1 MGQEKQK
8 EKEKE
13 KDTEIPLPP
22 PEDPEVVAA
31 RVTRRLFMGAALF
44 LALGSIY
51 GGMLGLPWGV
61 QVGLVMAAVFCLFKA
76 LRVRS
81 GTF

>member
-1 MGQEKQK
+1 MVQEPEKQT
-8 EKEKE
+8 
-13 KDTEIPLPP
+13 DTEIPLPP

-31 RVTRRLFMGAALF
+31 RVKRRLFMGAALF

-51 GGMLGLPWGV
+51 GGMLGIPWGV
-61 QVGLVMAAVFCLFKA
+61 QVAIVIVAVFCLIRA

>member
-1 MGQEKQK
+1 MVQEPEKQT
-8 EKEKE
+8 
-13 KDTEIPLPP
+13 DTEIPLPP

-31 RVTRRLFMGAALF
+31 RVKRRLFMGAALF

-51 GGMLGLPWGV
+51 GGMLGIPWGV
-61 QVGLVMAAVFCLFKA
+61 QVAIVMAAVYCLIRA

>member
-1 MGQEKQK
+1 MVQPQETP
-8 EKEKE
+8 

-22 PEDPEVVAA
+22 PEDPEVIAA
-31 RVTRRLFMGAALF
+31 RVARRLWMGAALF
-44 LALGSIY
+44 LALISIY
-51 GGMLGLPWGV
+51 GGMLGIPWGV
-61 QVGLVMAAVFCLFKA
+61 QVAIVIVAVFCLIRA

>member
-1 MGQEKQK
+1 MVQEN
-8 EKEKE
+8 EKE
-13 KDTEIPLPP
+13 KDAEIPLSP

-31 RVTRRLFMGAALF
+31 RVTRRLWMGAALF
-44 LALGSIY
+44 LALISIY
-51 GGMLGLPWGV
+51 GGMLGIPWGV
-61 QVGLVMAAVFCLFKA
+61 QVAIVIAAVFCLIRA

>member
-1 MGQEKQK
+1 MVQ
-8 EKEKE
+8 EKEKQ

-31 RVTRRLFMGAALF
+31 RVKRRLFMGAALF

-51 GGMLGLPWGV
+51 GGMLGIPWGV
-61 QVGLVMAAVFCLFKA
+61 QVAIVIAAVYCLIRA
-76 LRVRS
+76 LRFRS

>member
-1 MGQEKQK
+1 ME
-8 EKEKE
+8 
-13 KDTEIPLPP
+13 TEFTPP
-22 PEDPEVVAA
+22 PQEDPEIVAA
-31 RVTRRLFMGAALF
+31 RVKRRLLTGAALF

-61 QVGLVMAAVFCLFKA
+61 QVALVIAAVFCVITG

-81 GTF
+81 GTS